1 MNAVHAVTVLFS
13 IDERTDEHLQTVE
26 AVKGEVW
33 SWLGHL
39 GAVVTRIQVGSLPPS
54 AGLSP
59 QDLAGCQYKFMND
72 MQRSQQI
79 QKGALAAWLD
89 TRPEDKQ

>member
-1 MNAVHAVTVLFS
+1 MTIHAVTVLFT
-13 IDERTDEHLQTVE
+13 IDDHTDEHLHTAE
-26 AVKGEVW
+26 AIKGEVR
-33 SWLGHL
+33 SWLSGL
-39 GAVVTRIQVGSLPPS
+39 GATVKRVQVGTLPPS
-54 AGLSP
+54 DGLSP

-89 TRPEDKQ
+89 TRPLEDK

>member
-1 MNAVHAVTVLFS
+1 MTTHAVTVLFTV
-13 IDERTDEHLQTVE
+13 DDHTDEHLSTPE
-26 AVKGEVW
+26 AVKDEVR
-33 SWLGHL
+33 SWLEHL
-39 GAVVTRIQVGSLPPS
+39 GAVVARIQVGTLPPS

-79 QKGALAAWLD
+79 QKGALAAWLG
-89 TRPEDKQ
+89 TRPEDK